1 MFIAFINILMSGG
14 IIVLMMSKVLMPQ
27 WTDLRSAMLEEI
39 TAQRGPGSYCY

>member
-27 WTDLRSAMLEEI
+27 WTDLRSAMLEDI
-39 TAQRGPGSYCY
+39 TAQRGPGSDRY